1 MADFYDALILSGSLH
16 QYMED
21 EMLPAVS
28 MNGLTW
34 DEVSLLCGLACRQ
47 DYTCVVS
54 RAGGEDDG
62 KTESGAKL

>member
-1 MADFYDALILSGSLH
+1 MNDNYNVLVLSGSLH
-16 QYMED
+16 RYMED
-21 EMLPAVS
+21 EMLPAVA

-62 KTESGAKL
+62 PTESGA